1 MLKGGVRVKHAGRCV
16 SLALF
21 ALLLLCSH
29 MVEGPAV
36 PLQAEESAPQP
47 ASVML
52 SRMNMAPGEQPC
64 PVQAESRGPR
74 PFFHETGGQKED
86 AACVRVAD
94 RNGHPLSSRA
104 YVRTVYMAFPPE
116 HMPG

>member
-1 MLKGGVRVKHAGRCV
+1 MKHAGRWA
-16 SLALF
+16 SLAWL
-21 ALLLLCSH
+21 ALLLLLCAH
-29 MVEGPAV
+29 MVEGPAA

-52 SRMNMAPGEQPC
+52 SQLKMTPGEQPC
-64 PVQAESRGPR
+64 PAQAENSRPR
-74 PFFHETGGQKED
+74 QFFHETGGQKED

-94 RNGHPLSSRA
+94 RNGHPLASRA

-116 HMPG
+116 NMPG